1 MTYSWLKKLCS
12 EAKSDH
18 QRIRNVNSLWS
29 KLVTFK
35 TKLKREKARDQAKW
49 EAHGWLQT
57 DRVSEEVGKLNNQN
71 SVF

>member
-57 DRVSEEVGKLNNQN
+57 DTEYQKKLAN
-71 SVF
+71 